1 MPIILVLRRQSKWIF
16 EFKTSLIYIKRSCP
30 KKKKKKSLDMS
41 QLIMHL
47 HSIL

>member
-30 KKKKKKSLDMS
+30 KKKKKKKPGYVSVDNALA
-41 QLIMHL
+41 
-47 HSIL
+47 